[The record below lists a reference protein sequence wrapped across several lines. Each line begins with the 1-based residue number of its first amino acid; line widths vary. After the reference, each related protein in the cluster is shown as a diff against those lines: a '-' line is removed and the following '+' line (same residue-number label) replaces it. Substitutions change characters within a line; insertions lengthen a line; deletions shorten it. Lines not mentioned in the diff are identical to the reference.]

1 MFGASENRYLGTNDR
16 LGQGQN
22 PGVGG
27 REHSYWEAP
36 RLHEFRIWLYSKKS
50 SSSAQRME
58 DGAGAGKAGWG
69 WGPVCSAHAR
79 PLQSCLEDAQSDL
92 EMHSE

>member
-27 REHSYWEAP
+27 REHSYWEAL

-69 WGPVCSAHAR
+69 WGPVCYFVSHFCKIIMFFAR
-79 PLQSCLEDAQSDL
+79 PFYTQ
-92 EMHSE
+92 